1 MMLLTD
7 AKYRVRNLDKE
18 PFLIVVINRISKVF
32 VDPIAA
38 GDVFGTER
46 IGEWNQNNITQLKL
60 VFKSMLSSDWIKLS
74 ESIRE
79 QREATL

>member
-46 IGEWNQNNITQLKL
+46 IGE
-60 VFKSMLSSDWIKLS
+60 
-74 ESIRE
+74 
-79 QREATL
+79 